1 MQQLEPT
8 YLRYVYD
15 GLSKGSISSN
25 NPTSL
30 PIGFIGLFE
39 DEFPS
44 SMPLVERMSI
54 LNRLATWA
62 LLKGPVSIKMVAEV
76 LNEHPDKTK
85 ALIDTYSKWFN
96 SPEPGKYV
104 LYHDRL
110 RTYLLQKLSNHEVQN
125 LNEILISYLE
135 NALNSEDLKEAESYA
150 LEHLSTHMAVESQM
164 GNNYERLHEFVNQE
178 DLWKRQITT
187 SSEYKW
193 SLTAVQNTIFESARR
208 NIEINALEASV
219 NSIKLMEQEEGGV
232 EATLNFLDNGDY
244 IISLKRVQNWGL
256 QRKLNIFLLMLYDL
270 TIGHL
275 NKKSF
280 KKEACLAIIDELKK
294 IDYSEVSNNLFS
306 TISIYTIYLE
316 LKKIDVDISFIWKN
330 IDNDFTKVFQLA
342 NSFDLETQNF
352 ELKKHNEQLKIKE
365 SQFLIKK
372 YKQKKI
378 KNARNSRELN
388 SLEKEIEFQELEIQ
402 VAEKKIKEYR
412 SQLDKLSL
420 TNSFKKHI
428 SKLDYDDIID
438 VIHLSSKPKDYIIF
452 ITHFFNCIDQNYID
466 QKKKLNESIPGESIV
481 GSLVDSIK
489 HKYQIR
495 DGFVPNPLDEIVDRS
510 YVDMLINEIS
520 NTLKTNFNL
529 KQNLIFSSA
538 LNDNSTVLTQKIFEL
553 KGNIFNQLE
562 SISGLKKGN
571 GSNYI
576 KLIKTYFNEISHIDS
591 IFSSKNSKI
600 LENNVLTTIKH
611 MVDSAKV
618 VDNSILALYNYFALT
633 SFRFSNLLKSK
644 EIIIIGLDAINPVIE
659 KHKKSFFSEMKN
671 KTVEDQTALILSLD
685 KSYSLGEVNN
695 YLDGKIGGLYTEDNI
710 VKKYWLLESIVHL
723 TKLVYSFQ
731 EDCIDNI
738 GFKDFTDEIFN
749 TIYRI
754 VNTII
759 EVFYYNDFNNIDDEI
774 IIKIYDKIQPILK
787 SGQKLELNLDF
798 KFYLI
803 FKYIEFDNFFNSMT
817 NDSKNSFQS
826 SYLPL
831 SISDSIPQM
840 INDSK
845 EKYLRL
851 GSLVIEKKISLNNDQ
866 LELIID
872 HYLSD
877 NKISDAYE
885 LNEFIN
891 SKCPKTYIKIL
902 NFEYPIKIPKNEIFR
917 ILRRIEKNYHIY
929 ERYQTNSIDN
939 FILLYSKTDR
949 LRAKRIIFNIILHQ
963 LKLLDYISSIN
974 TIILLINNSLFKSK
988 VEFLNELI
996 IEKTNEVY
1004 KTGNGE
1010 KIITSYIAI
1019 KKSDNL
1025 NEIQRNKIL
1034 NIASGEITTQGYNS
1048 ISKHLYNIFEDTIS
1062 TSSTPIKFD
1071 DVSFFAD
1078 FFIQLS
1084 FNDKLIIENSDK
1096 TNDNVTLKIV
1106 DTYYNFYK
1114 IFENLSIAYNI
1125 NWDLT
1130 GYYYSCFYSKIIE
1143 LNNVIES
1150 LVFDKLL
1157 IHNFIDNKFIIG
1169 NIDQDY
1175 EFLDDLTGSNF
1186 ITQSSINFEEMS
1198 GLFFINLRE
1207 SAINQQDHNYLYN
1220 YSILFEYAILYNLN
1234 NRFDLSLKCI
1244 DLMPKKFKD
1253 LTLYY
1258 LCKNLTDE
1266 KIFLKSIKSI
1276 RSAYFK
1282 ILAYIDFFSLNFN
1295 LDTSEIPNNF
1305 NDLLDLIKGHYN
1317 EAEKQSL
1324 FLNFYSSMLDN
1335 SMKKEHKILE
1345 SIIKKNYGDKLFTKS
1360 SELINNN
1367 SEKDIETLF
1376 EELKNYDLLCEGLSG
1391 GPQAES
1397 WIFNYLDS
1405 TEMSTY
1411 KKAIHLIYNS
1421 NDTEKKKYLNNEINK
1436 LKYICGYELSNN
1448 DDYEKELTDVAL
1460 ANVFLIR
1467 SLKYFYSAENS
1478 KSIALLNRGFR
1489 LIGVEN

>member
-8 YLRYVYD
+8 YLRHVYD

-39 DEFPS
+39 YEFPY
-44 SMPLVERMSI
+44 SMPLVERTSI

-62 LLKGPVSIKMVAEV
+62 LLKDPVSIEMVAEV
-76 LNEHPDKTK
+76 FNEHPDNTK

-110 RTYLLQKLSNHEVQN
+110 RTYLLQKLSNHEVQD
-125 LNEILISYLE
+125 LNETLISYLE
-135 NALNSEDLKEAESYA
+135 NALNSEGFKEAESYA
-150 LEHLSTHMAVESQM
+150 LEHLSTHMLIESQM

-178 DLWKRQITT
+178 DLWKTQITI
-187 SSEYKW
+187 SNEYKW

-219 NSIKLMEQEEGGV
+219 NSVKLMEQEEGGV
-232 EATLNFLDNGDY
+232 EATLNFLDHGDY

-256 QRKLNIFLLMLYDL
+256 QRKVNIFLLMLYDL

-294 IDYSEVSNNLFS
+294 VDHSVVCGDLFS

-316 LKKIDVDISFIWKN
+316 LKKIEVDISFIWRN
-330 IDNDFTKVFQLA
+330 INNDFTEVFQLT
-342 NSFDLETQNF
+342 NSFDLEIQNF

-365 SQFLIKK
+365 SEFLIKK
-372 YKQKKI
+372 YKQKKL
-378 KNARNSRELN
+378 KNVRNSRELN

-402 VAEKKIKEYR
+402 VAEKKIKDHS
-412 SQLDKLSL
+412 SQLDKVSL
-420 TNSFKKHI
+420 TNSFKKKI

-438 VIHLSSKPKDYIIF
+438 VIHLSSKPKDYIVF
-452 ITHFFNCIDQNYID
+452 ITHFFNRIDRNYIY
-466 QKKKLNESIPGESIV
+466 QKKEVIESIPGESIV

-489 HKYQIR
+489 HKYQLR
-495 DGFVPNPLDEIVDRS
+495 DGFIPNPLDEIIDRS

-520 NTLKTNFNL
+520 NTLNTKFNL

-538 LNDNSTVLTQKIFEL
+538 LNDNSTALTQKIFEL

-571 GSNYI
+571 ESDYI
-576 KLIKTYFNEISHIDS
+576 KLIKTYFNEINHIDS

-600 LENNVLTTIKH
+600 LQNNVLNTIKQ
-611 MVDSAKV
+611 MVDSANV
-618 VDNSILALYNYFALT
+618 VENSILALYNYYALT
-633 SFRFSNLLKSK
+633 SFGFLNLLKSK

-659 KHKKSFFSEMKN
+659 KHKKSFFSEMKK

-685 KSYSLGEVNN
+685 KSYSLEEVNN
-695 YLDGKIGGLYTEDNI
+695 YLNGKIGGLYTEDNI
-710 VKKYWLLESIVHL
+710 VKKYWLLESIGNL

-731 EDCIDNI
+731 ENFIGNI

-749 TIYRI
+749 AIYRI

-759 EVFYYNDFNNIDDEI
+759 EVFYYNDFNNMDDEI
-774 IIKIYDKIQPILK
+774 ISNIYDKINPILK
-787 SGQKLELNLDF
+787 NGQKLEMNLDF

-803 FKYIEFDNFFNSMT
+803 HKYIEFDDFFNSIS
-817 NDSKNSFQS
+817 NESNNSFQS
-826 SYLPL
+826 SSLPV

-845 EKYLRL
+845 EKYLKL
-851 GSLVIEKKISLNNDQ
+851 GSLVIEKKIFLNNDQ

-891 SKCPKTYIKIL
+891 SKSPTTYFKIL
-902 NFEYPIKIPKNEIFR
+902 NSEYPIKIPKNEIFSILKR
-917 ILRRIEKNYHIY
+917 IKKNYHIF

-939 FILLYSKTDR
+939 FILLFSKTDR

-963 LKLLDYISSIN
+963 LKLLDYISFLN
-974 TIILLINNSLFKSK
+974 TIILLINNTLFESK
-988 VEFLNELI
+988 VEFLRELL
-996 IEKTNEVY
+996 IEKVNEVY
-1004 KTGNGE
+1004 KSGNGE
-1010 KIITSYIAI
+1010 KIINCYMAI
-1019 KKSDNL
+1019 KKSDNF

-1034 NIASGEITTQGYNS
+1034 NIASREITTQGCNS
-1048 ISKHLYNIFEDTIS
+1048 ISKYLHNIFEDKSITPNLSIGSLKKNQS
-1062 TSSTPIKFD
+1062 TQITFD
-1071 DVSFFAD
+1071 DVSFFVD
-1078 FFIQLS
+1078 NFI
-1084 FNDKLIIENSDK
+1084 KLTFTDRFIIENFDK
-1096 TNDNVTLKIV
+1096 TNDNGAVKIV
-1106 DTYYNFYK
+1106 DSYFNFYK
-1114 IFENLSIAYNI
+1114 VFENISIAFNI

-1143 LNNVIES
+1143 LNDVIEN

-1157 IHNFIDNKFIIG
+1157 THNYIDNKFIIG
-1169 NIDQDY
+1169 NLDEDY
-1175 EFLDDLTGSNF
+1175 KYLVDYDLNF
-1186 ITQSSINFEEMS
+1186 PTQSSINFKEMS
-1198 GLFFINLRE
+1198 GLFFIGLWDSE
-1207 SAINQQDHNYLYN
+1207 TPLYN
-1220 YSILFEYAILYNLN
+1220 NSILFEYAILYNLN

-1244 DLMPKKFKD
+1244 DLMPNNFKD
-1253 LTLYY
+1253 LTFYY
-1258 LCKNLTDE
+1258 LCKNFTNE

-1276 RSAYFK
+1276 RSVYFK
-1282 ILAYIDFFSLNFN
+1282 ILAYIDVFSLNFN
-1295 LDTSEIPNNF
+1295 LDTSKIPNNF
-1305 NDLLDLIKGHYN
+1305 NDLLVLIERCKN
-1317 EAEKQSL
+1317 ESHKKSL
-1324 FLNFYSSMLDN
+1324 YLNFYSCMLNN
-1335 SMKKEHKILE
+1335 SMKKEYKILE
-1345 SIIKKNYGDKLFTKS
+1345 SIIRNKYGDESIKS
-1360 SELINNN
+1360 LSELINSNLKEN
-1367 SEKDIETLF
+1367 IEVLF
-1376 EELKNYDLLCEGLSG
+1376 EKIQHYEIWYGEASRPEPGNAQGLFFNQLDLEIS
-1391 GPQAES
+1391 
-1397 WIFNYLDS
+1397 IF
-1405 TEMSTY
+1405 
-1411 KKAIHLIYNS
+1411 KKSIHFIYSS
-1421 NDTEKKKYLNNEINK
+1421 NDIEKKKYLNDEIDNF
-1436 LKYICGYELSNN
+1436 KYVCGDDEAELSSI
-1448 DDYEKELTDVAL
+1448 AL

-1467 SLKYFYSAENS
+1467 ALKYFYLEENS

-1489 LIGVEN
+1489 LISVEN

>member
-1 MQQLEPT
+1 MQQLEPS

-39 DEFPS
+39 DEFPP

-62 LLKGPVSIKMVAEV
+62 LLKGPVSIEMVSEI
-76 LNEHPDKTK
+76 LDEHPDNTK

-110 RTYLLQKLSNHEVQN
+110 RTYLLQKLSNHEVQD
-125 LNEILISYLE
+125 LNETLISYLE
-135 NALNSEDLKEAESYA
+135 NALNSEGLKEAELYA
-150 LEHLSTHMAVESQM
+150 LEHLSTHMLVESQM
-164 GNNYERLHEFVNQE
+164 GNNYDRLHEFVNQE
-178 DLWKRQITT
+178 DLWKRQIST

-294 IDYSEVSNNLFS
+294 VDYSEVSNNSFS

-330 IDNDFTKVFQLA
+330 IDNDFTEVFQLA

-372 YKQKKI
+372 YKEKKL

-420 TNSFKKHI
+420 TNSFKIYI

-438 VIHLSSKPKDYIIF
+438 VIHLSSKPKDYIVF
-452 ITHFFNCIDQNYID
+452 MTHFFNCIDQNYID
-466 QKKKLNESIPGESIV
+466 QKKKLNKSIPGESIV
-481 GSLVDSIK
+481 GSLVDSIN

-520 NTLKTNFNL
+520 NTLIIKFNL
-529 KQNLIFSSA
+529 KQDLIFSSH
-538 LNDNSTVLTQKIFEL
+538 LDDNSTSLTQKILEL

-600 LENNVLTTIKH
+600 LENNVLNTVKH
-611 MVDSAKV
+611 MVDTANV

-644 EIIIIGLDAINPVIE
+644 EIIIAGLDAINPVIE

-685 KSYSLGEVNN
+685 KSYSLEGVNN

-710 VKKYWLLESIVHL
+710 VKKYWLLESIGLL

-731 EDCIDNI
+731 ENCIGNI

-759 EVFYYNDFNNIDDEI
+759 EVFYYNDFNNMDNEI
-774 IIKIYDKIQPILK
+774 IIKIYDKIQRQNQERITTQVEERLHK
-787 SGQKLELNLDF
+787 EL
-798 KFYLI
+798 
-803 FKYIEFDNFFNSMT
+803 DNFFNSMT
-817 NDSKNSFQS
+817 NDSKISFQS
-826 SYLPL
+826 SSLPV
-831 SISDSIPQM
+831 SISDLIPQV
-840 INDSK
+840 INDIK
-845 EKYLRL
+845 EEYLKL
-851 GSLVIEKKISLNNDQ
+851 GSLIIEKKIFLKDDQ
-866 LELIID
+866 LELLID
-872 HYLSD
+872 HYLAD
-877 NKISDAYE
+877 NKISEAYE

-891 SKCPKTYIKIL
+891 SKCPKTYFKIL
-902 NFEYPIKIPKNEIFR
+902 NIEYPIKIPKNEIFR
-917 ILRRIEKNYHIY
+917 ILKRIEKNYDIY

-939 FILLYSKTDR
+939 FILLFSKTDR
-949 LRAKRIIFNIILHQ
+949 LRAKKIIFNIILHQ
-963 LKLLDYISSIN
+963 LKLLDDISFIN
-974 TIILLINNSLFKSK
+974 TIILLINNLLFKSK
-988 VEFLNELI
+988 VEFLNELF
-996 IEKTNEVY
+996 IEKTKEFY
-1004 KTGNGE
+1004 KTGDGE
-1010 KIITSYIAI
+1010 KIITCYMAI

-1025 NEIQRNKIL
+1025 NEVQRNKIL
-1034 NIASGEITTQGYNS
+1034 NIASGEITIQGYNS
-1048 ISKHLYNIFEDTIS
+1048 ISEHLYNIFEDTIS

-1084 FNDKLIIENSDK
+1084 FNDKLVIENSDK
-1096 TNDNVTLKIV
+1096 TNGTFKIV
-1106 DTYYNFYK
+1106 DSYYNFYK
-1114 IFENLSIAYNI
+1114 VFENLSIAYNI

-1143 LNNVIES
+1143 LNHVIES

-1169 NIDQDY
+1169 NIDQNY

-1186 ITQSSINFEEMS
+1186 ITQSSVNFEEMS
-1198 GLFFINLRE
+1198 GLFFIYLRE
-1207 SAINQQDHNYLYN
+1207 SMINQRDHNYLYN

-1234 NRFDLSLKCI
+1234 NRFDLSLECI

-1276 RSAYFK
+1276 KSAYFK

-1295 LDTSEIPNNF
+1295 LDTSKIPNNF

-1324 FLNFYSSMLDN
+1324 FLNFYSSILDN
-1335 SMKKEHKILE
+1335 SMKREQKILE
-1345 SIIKKNYGDKLFTKS
+1345 SIIKNKYGDESIKGISKLIDSDTKENI
-1360 SELINNN
+1360 EL
-1367 SEKDIETLF
+1367 LF
-1376 EELKNYDLLCEGLSG
+1376 EKIQHFEIWYGYGSRPEPGNAQEYFFNQLDLEIS
-1391 GPQAES
+1391 
-1397 WIFNYLDS
+1397 IF
-1405 TEMSTY
+1405 
-1411 KKAIHLIYNS
+1411 KKFIHLVYNS
-1421 NDTEKKKYLNNEINK
+1421 NDIEKKKYLNDEIDNF
-1436 LKYICGYELSNN
+1436 KYVCGDDEAELSSI
-1448 DDYEKELTDVAL
+1448 AL

-1467 SLKYFYSAENS
+1467 AFKYFYLGENS
-1478 KSIALLNRGFR
+1478 KSIALLNRGFK
-1489 LIGVEN
+1489 LISVEN